1 MAEIVNETPQ
11 DMPQDVDNQAEEEQ
25 IEEQKQ
31 LFDLSKRNEL
41 KTKPIPAITTLLA
54 AAVVSIVTYVNKYP
68 LLKALI
74 LILIFMVVFL
84 IIGDIIKF
92 VVDRFII
99 ESEKE
104 ILSEGE
110 VIEKN
115 PEDIEETED
124 GE

>member
-11 DMPQDVDNQAEEEQ
+11 DMPQDVDNQAEEAQ
-25 IEEQKQ
+25 VEEQKQ

-41 KTKPIPAITTLLA
+41 KTKPIPAITTLLS
-54 AAVVSIVTYVNKYP
+54 AAVVSIVTYVNRYP

-74 LILIFMVVFL
+74 LILVFMIIFL

-124 GE
+124 SE